1 MKLFEENLKL
11 KARNQELKNNNEKAL
26 NFLSV
31 C

>member
-11 KARNQELKNNNEKAL
+11 KARNQELKNNNEKTL